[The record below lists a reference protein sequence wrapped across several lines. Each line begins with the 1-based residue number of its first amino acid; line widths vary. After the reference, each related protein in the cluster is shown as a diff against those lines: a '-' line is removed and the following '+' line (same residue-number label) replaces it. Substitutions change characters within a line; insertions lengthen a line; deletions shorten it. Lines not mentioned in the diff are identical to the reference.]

1 MFLDNQHTKEYYKI
15 IEKNKIKTAGMSIR
29 KIKAELGYTEK
40 HHIIP
45 RSLKGSDLKENTVYM
60 PATDHFKCHQ
70 LLTEMTEGADKGKMW
85 NGLWRMMN
93 KQSRNQ
99 DRDFTFNPED
109 YETARINSAKAHS
122 KRFSGE
128 NNSFYNQKHTKE
140 SLKSMS
146 DAKKGK
152 SYEKIFGEEY
162 AKEMRLRRSNEQ
174 QGKIKGPQDK
184 STCPHCGTTGGKRIM
199 NRWHFDRCK
208 NNTDVEI
215 A

>member
-1 MFLDNQHTKEYYKI
+1 MNYNRIYNQLIDNAKQRNWTR
-15 IEKNKIKTAGMSIR
+15 KTAP
-29 KIKAELGYTEK
+29 EYVEQ

-109 YETARINSAKAHS
+109 YKTARINSAKAHS
-122 KRFSGE
+122 
-128 NNSFYNQKHTKE
+128 
-140 SLKSMS
+140 
-146 DAKKGK
+146 
-152 SYEKIFGEEY
+152 
-162 AKEMRLRRSNEQ
+162 
-174 QGKIKGPQDK
+174 
-184 STCPHCGTTGGKRIM
+184 
-199 NRWHFDRCK
+199 
-208 NNTDVEI
+208 
-215 A
+215 